1 MNMAFLYGFYAAAAA
16 AVVLLVLL
24 LRSTQ
29 RGRATTEIAAQK
41 AASATEQLA
50 AMRTERDV
58 YLAEKIA
65 LATSLAEM
73 TTRNEGL
80 QQKLQN
86 QEAELRQVQEYLRKE
101 FESLAARL
109 LEEKS
114 EKFTRQNQ
122 LNMENLLKPLRE
134 RIKDFEKKVE
144 DAYNQEARER
154 FSLQKELNRMHDLN
168 QTLSEQADNLTR
180 ALKSDTKKQGDWGE
194 FLLERILEVC
204 GLEEG
209 VHYKRQLSVT
219 APSGKTLR
227 PDVVVLLPEDRQVV
241 IDAKVSLTAYEKYCS
256 STDEAARALALRDH
270 LRSVRGHIEE
280 LSEKSYQR
288 LFEPSPDFVLM
299 FIPVEPACSLAMGE
313 DTDLFSMAFRKKV
326 ILVSVSSLL
335 ATLRIVDAMWR
346 LEKQNRNAAEIIRQG
361 SALYDKFAGFVED
374 MQSLG
379 QKLEAARQEYDQAFG
394 KLSSGRGNLVRRAEQ
409 MRTLGLDTRRQLPAM
424 LTGDEETDGQLP
436 A

>member
-1 MNMAFLYGFYAAAAA
+1 MAFQYGFYAAATA

-24 LRSTQ
+24 LRSAQ
-29 RGRATTEIAAQK
+29 RGRATAGIAAQK
-41 AASATEQLA
+41 AASAIEQLA
-50 AMRTERDV
+50 SMRAERDA

-65 LATSLAEM
+65 LATSLAEA

-80 QQKLQN
+80 QQQLQN
-86 QEAELRQVQEYLRKE
+86 QEAELRRAQEYLRKE

-122 LNMENLLKPLRE
+122 LNIENLLKPLRE

-168 QTLSEQADNLTR
+168 RTLSEQADNLTR
-180 ALKSDTKKQGDWGE
+180 ALKSDTKKQGNWGE
-194 FLLERILEVC
+194 VLLERILEVC

-209 VHYKRQLSVT
+209 VHYKRQLAVPG
-219 APSGKTLR
+219 PSGKTLR

-256 STDEAARALALRDH
+256 STEEALRAQALRDH

-280 LSEKSYQR
+280 LSDKSYER
-288 LFEPSPDFVLM
+288 LFEQSPDFVLM
-299 FIPVEPACSLAMGE
+299 FIPVEPACALAMAE
-313 DTDLFSMAFRKKV
+313 DTELFSMAFRKKV

-361 SALYDKFAGFVED
+361 SALYDKFAAFVED

-409 MRTLGLDTRRQLPAM
+409 MRSLGLDTRRQLPAM
-424 LTGDEETDGQLP
+424 LTGDED
-436 A
+436 AV